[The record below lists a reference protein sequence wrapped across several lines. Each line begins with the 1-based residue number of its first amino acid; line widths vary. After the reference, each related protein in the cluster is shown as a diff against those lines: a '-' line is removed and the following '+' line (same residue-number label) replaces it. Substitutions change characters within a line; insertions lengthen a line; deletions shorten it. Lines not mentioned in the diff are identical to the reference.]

1 MSYTKESLEKNQVK
15 FSFDVSEADWK
26 DAIDQAY
33 NKTKGKYQIGGFRRG
48 HVPRK
53 VIEGMYGVGVFFDD
67 ALDIIL
73 PKYYDEAMDAEK
85 DIFPVDRPEISIDA
99 ITDTTLKFSATV
111 QLRPEVKL
119 GQYTGL
125 EFRKDKVK
133 VSKEEIEVETKKAL
147 EQAATFEKVADR
159 AAQNGDNTIIDYS
172 GSVDGVKFEGGTAEK
187 QPLTLGSGQFIPG
200 FEEQVV
206 GMNIG
211 ESKDVKVTFPAEYG
225 SKDLAGK
232 EAVFAVVLHEIN
244 EKKMPAYDDEF
255 VKDVSEFDTVA
266 DYEKSIKEIIKNKK
280 EEEANSK
287 LESDIIDKI
296 ASLAELEVPQ
306 CMVDRQAE
314 EMVQDIEY
322 RMQYQGLKP
331 EDYYKMLNTTRDDV
345 KKNYNDTAAK
355 NVRSGL
361 VVSELV
367 KAITI
372 PVDEEEVVAEIKSM
386 AEKAGKSF
394 EEYEKNINEEYR
406 GYIRNDIITTK
417 LFAYLKN
424 NNEIK

>member
-125 EFRKDKVK
+125 EFKKDKVK

>member
-125 EFRKDKVK
+125 EFKKDKVK

-211 ESKDVKVTFPAEYG
+211 ESKDIKVTFPAEYG

-296 ASLAELEVPQ
+296 ASLSELEVPQ

>member
-1 MSYTKESLEKNQVK
+1 
-15 FSFDVSEADWK
+15 
-26 DAIDQAY
+26 
-33 NKTKGKYQIGGFRRG
+33 
-48 HVPRK
+48 
-53 VIEGMYGVGVFFDD
+53 
-67 ALDIIL
+67 IIL